1 MPTHITKDDFRSI
14 DEVLHEMFGSSR
26 TNKGSTSYPFTDIAV
41 DEKTGLLFV
50 GVAIAGFKKED
61 INISAESN
69 YISIKGKRTS
79 DINEELTII
88 QKTIAGRDFERK
100 IVLNPKYIGGPVE
113 ASIEDGIL
121 LLTIKPSETYSK
133 SIEIK

>member
-1 MPTHITKDDFRSI
+1 MPIEDVI
-14 DEVLHEMFGSSR
+14 NEMFGSAR
-26 TNKGSTSYPFTDIAV
+26 TNKVTNTYPFTDIAV

-50 GVAIAGFKKED
+50 EVAIAGFKKED
-61 INISAESN
+61 ISISAESN

-88 QKTIAGRDFERK
+88 QKSIARRDFERK
-100 IVLNPKYIGGPVE
+100 IILNPKYIGGSVE